1 MFSDKF
7 TPLVKW
13 RTGKTTSHLF
23 GLIINMLELVEF
35 NKRTCFL
42 TQVKLKSFD
51 VICNRFLFHFDLLS
65 SLPTPQFLI
74 HFRTTLKFKFENG
87 AIVFGICTSANKRI
101 SYTGRHK
108 LVVPCWKLWNRNVYL
123 KSDALFL
130 KFFFEKIIMMI
141 ITTKMV

>member
-1 MFSDKF
+1 MKPQKRSTRTTALAIFVIVNEHEMFSDKF

-65 SLPTPQFLI
+65 CLPTPQILFHLCFASSI
-74 HFRTTLKFKFENG
+74 KNVLQLRT
-87 AIVFGICTSANKRI
+87 
-101 SYTGRHK
+101 
-108 LVVPCWKLWNRNVYL
+108 
-123 KSDALFL
+123 
-130 KFFFEKIIMMI
+130 
-141 ITTKMV
+141 